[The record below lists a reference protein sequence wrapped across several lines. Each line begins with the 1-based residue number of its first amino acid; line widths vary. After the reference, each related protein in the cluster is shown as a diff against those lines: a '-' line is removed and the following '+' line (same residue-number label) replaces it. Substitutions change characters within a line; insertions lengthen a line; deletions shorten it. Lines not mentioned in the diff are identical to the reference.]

1 MTKSPETPDEI
12 RRRSRQI
19 VRQRLD
25 LSEPLSW
32 RDRLRVA
39 VVQTSGDVGMAER
52 LVVHRNVRKTVSEC
66 FASGI
71 PLVTDVTMIQA
82 GIRDTLPL
90 ESFCYVH
97 DEEVRDRA
105 REANTTRSATAIR
118 KAIRIHE
125 RFMLVVGNAPTALFA
140 FLDAGI
146 PSERVPAVV
155 ACPVGFVSVE
165 ESKQALLERER
176 PALVIEGTR
185 GGSALA
191 ATLINTLWSCF
202 GEVSG

>member
-1 MTKSPETPDEI
+1 MTNSPETPEEI

-19 VRQRLD
+19 VRERLG

-32 RDRLRVA
+32 RDRLREA
-39 VVQTSGDVGMAER
+39 VVQTSGDVGMADR
-52 LVVHRNVRKTVSEC
+52 LVVHRNVREAVTGC
-66 FASGI
+66 FESGM

-82 GIRDTLPL
+82 GLRDTIPL
-90 ESFCYVH
+90 ESVCYVH
-97 DEEVRDRA
+97 DEEVRKRA

-118 KAIRIHE
+118 KAIRNHE

-140 FLDAGI
+140 FLDAGV
-146 PSERVPAVV
+146 PPDRVPAVV

-176 PALVIEGTR
+176 PALVIDGTR

-191 ATLINTLWSCF
+191 ATLVNTLWSCL
-202 GEVSG
+202 GEVSR